1 MTAKP
6 ARCKRR
12 FSLEDAGPTTQE
24 GIPMST
30 ELDEPPTEAAPP
42 RTPWWRRTWVVA
54 AAVGAVAGLAGG
66 AGIALA
72 ASDPTRSE
80 EYTALSEQLDR
91 AKVDKANA
99 QDATRDV
106 EDRLSDAND
115 QIAAYKKA
123 EAELKERE
131 QAAADREAAVSAREQ
146 AVTATEQRIIETTIL
161 ERTWTVGRDIEPGTY
176 ATREA
181 VSSGNCYWA
190 IYMSGTNGG
199 NIVEN
204 DIVTGGVP
212 TVTLSEGQDFTSNRC
227 GSWVKQG

>member
-1 MTAKP
+1 
-6 ARCKRR
+6 
-12 FSLEDAGPTTQE
+12 
-24 GIPMST
+24 MST
-30 ELDEPPTEAAPP
+30 KLDEHPTESAPSG
-42 RTPWWRRTWVVA
+42 TPWWRRTGVLA
-54 AAVGAVAGLAGG
+54 AAAGAVVGLVGG

-80 EYTALSEQLDR
+80 EYAALSERLERAQADR
-91 AKVDKANA
+91 GNA

-106 EDRLSDAND
+106 QDRLSDAND

-131 QAAADREAAVSAREQ
+131 QAAADRESAVSAREQ
-146 AVTATEQRIIETTIL
+146 AVAATEQRIIDTTIL
-161 ERTWTVGRDIEPGTY
+161 EGTWTVGRDIEPGTY

-190 IYMSGTNGG
+190 IYVSGTNGG
-199 NIVEN
+199 DIVEN